1 MFVSLQENGRLRG
14 CIGTILPTRSS
25 MAEEILYN
33 AVSAGMNDPR
43 FPAVQ
48 EADLS
53 QLVYHVDVLTKPER
67 IDSLQQLDA
76 KRYGV
81 IVEAGDRRGL
91 LLPDLSGVD
100 SVEQQVAIARQK
112 GNIAASEPVQLWRFE
127 VVRHQ

>member
-1 MFVSLQENGRLRG
+1 
-14 CIGTILPTRSS
+14 